1 LNWISRIQKNIITRK
16 TLVIRNAKLVH
27 KDLPPKRGPDHKTI
41 VTNDRAIRSIK
52 PLAQETMGRLNPSH
66 SSSSARE
73 LNASR
78 EAVAR
83 TIHQINV
90 GSKMVLPPRCTLT

>member
-1 LNWISRIQKNIITRK
+1 LNWISRIQKNIITRQ

-27 KDLPPKRGPDHKTI
+27 KDPPPKRGPDHKTI

-73 LNASR
+73 LNAYK
-78 EAVAR
+78 EAAAR
-83 TIHQINV
+83 TTHLTNV
-90 GSKMVLPPRCTLT
+90 SSRMALPPRCTLT